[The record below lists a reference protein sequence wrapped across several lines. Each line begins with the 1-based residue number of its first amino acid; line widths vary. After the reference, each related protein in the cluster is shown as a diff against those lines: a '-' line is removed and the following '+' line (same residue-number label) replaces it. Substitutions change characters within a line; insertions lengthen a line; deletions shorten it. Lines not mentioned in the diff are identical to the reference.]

1 MLTQFGSI
9 DRTGTARIL
18 KWLQACLQPEANTE
32 TIIALQSD
40 SNQLPRL
47 DAYLA
52 SQISETR
59 CMKGEFG
66 LEIQSYI
73 ERAHARG
80 ITPSGRAMLPC
91 CLEDSVWI
99 GCVV

>member
-1 MLTQFGSI
+1 MGLLASVTQFGSI
-9 DRTGTARIL
+9 DRPGTARIL
-18 KWLQACLQPEANTE
+18 KWLQACLQPEADTDA
-32 TIIALQSD
+32 IVALQSD

-59 CMKGEFG
+59 YMKREFG
-66 LEIQSYI
+66 LEILSYI

-80 ITPSGRAMLPC
+80 ITPSGRAMLAM
-91 CLEDSVWI
+91 LS
-99 GCVV
+99 